1 MSDDLWSQKLIEAS
15 DDLANATEALVRH
28 AERTASPADIARA
41 GASSPLAGVAEAR
54 RALLEYRKR
63 RNTT

>member
-1 MSDDLWSQKLIEAS
+1 MPAAFWSQKLTEAA
-15 DDLANATEALVRH
+15 DDLATATEALVRQ

-41 GASSPLAGVAEAR
+41 GAGSPLSGIAEAR